1 MTIVNLRFVNKI
13 SVAIVTLIAVI
24 ASGLSPEK
32 KESFFGLY
40 LLALALVGLTYLL
53 LCLLEPWWVR
63 LVHSRGPASE
73 KLPFD
78 TLLLQ
83 YRFGMELG
91 EILHFE
97 KTIERPAFSSGSF
110 SLPRRI
116 YLQQG
121 IASRLGS
128 KQLQGLFAVQLANLT
143 LERDAKLWASGGAV
157 FMLLSFILY
166 TISRLFPGI
175 TVSSQALLALIPLL
189 IAFPE
194 MLLLLLSRQLV
205 YRADRLAARTLVYP
219 DTLLDYLEALE
230 GLEREE
236 AGESY
241 VHQEKKTDRL
251 LRWLSGIPPY
261 PAALERLERL
271 GELYPRAGLL
281 FRKIK
286 DETVGKEAEWAV
298 S

>member
-1 MTIVNLRFVNKI
+1 M
-13 SVAIVTLIAVI
+13 
-24 ASGLSPEK
+24 LS
-32 KESFFGLY
+32 
-40 LLALALVGLTYLL
+40 
-53 LCLLEPWWVR
+53 
-63 LVHSRGPASE
+63 
-73 KLPFD
+73 
-78 TLLLQ
+78 
-83 YRFGMELG
+83 
-91 EILHFE
+91 
-97 KTIERPAFSSGSF
+97 
-110 SLPRRI
+110 RRCCCC
-116 YLQQG
+116 
-121 IASRLGS
+121 S
-128 KQLQGLFAVQLANLT
+128 
-143 LERDAKLWASGGAV
+143 
-157 FMLLSFILY
+157 
-166 TISRLFPGI
+166 FPGSWF
-175 TVSSQALLALIPLL
+175 TGQ
-189 IAFPE
+189 IAWPPGPWF
-194 MLLLLLSRQLV
+194 
-205 YRADRLAARTLVYP
+205 YP